1 MYGSFQDGIAPPFR
15 RDRARVGAP
24 LDPVPSSRGRPGAWR
39 GRPHTDRM
47 MFAVRHLVET
57 TCLTY
62 TEISARL
69 GIGRATICR
78 WKQDEGWVRPAGAPV
93 ATDTAPSSRAS
104 ARLRARQLHRRAQD
118 VAARIL
124 DELEQDP
131 EASPEALWSALEML
145 KAAKLARMPK
155 RRRRPGEPKPEVP
168 SRPNLKPGR
177 LPSPHLP
184 AALDADRARRAE
196 AARPGRGRAGSTP

>member
-1 MYGSFQDGIAPPFR
+1 MDVFTDGIAPPFR
-15 RDRARVGAP
+15 RGRARVWAP
-24 LDPVPSSRGRPGAWR
+24 LDSTPSSRGRPGAWR

-47 MFAVRHLVET
+47 MAAVRHSVET
-57 TCLTY
+57 TRLTY
-62 TEISARL
+62 SEISARL

-93 ATDTAPSSRAS
+93 ATDTAPSAHAS
-104 ARLRARQLHRRAQD
+104 ARLRARNLHRRAQD
-118 VAARIL
+118 IAARIL

-131 EASPEALWSALEML
+131 QASPEALWSALEML

-155 RRRRPGEPKPEVP
+155 RRRRPGESKPEVAP
-168 SRPNLKPGR
+168 TAKLTPEP

-184 AALDADRARRAE
+184 AALEVARARRE
-196 AARPGRGRAGSTP
+196 AARPVRGRARSPH

>member
-1 MYGSFQDGIAPPFR
+1 MYRDIQDGIAPPFR
-15 RDRARVGAP
+15 RDRARVWAP

-47 MFAVRHLVET
+47 MVAVRHLVEA

-62 TEISARL
+62 AEISSRL
-69 GIGRATICR
+69 GVGRATICR
-78 WKQDEGWVRPAGAPV
+78 WKQDEGWVRPAGAPA
-93 ATDTAPSSRAS
+93 ATDTAPSARAS
-104 ARLRARQLHRRAQD
+104 AKLRARQLHRRAQD

-124 DELEQDP
+124 DELEQDRQ
-131 EASPEALWSALEML
+131 ASPEALWSALEML

-155 RRRRPGEPKPEVP
+155 RRRRPGEPKPETP
-168 SRPNLKPGR
+168 PTAKLKHGR

-184 AALDADRARRAE
+184 AGSEAVHARR
-196 AARPGRGRAGSTP
+196 GR